1 MADGKVVI
9 EILGDSSKFASEVSK
24 LTDTT
29 SKAISSLGSGFSK
42 AGTVLTAAITAPL
55 AIAGVKAAR
64 WASQTAA
71 NAEQVDIAFN
81 TMLGPERAK
90 KMIADLVEFAKT
102 TPFEMAGLNKATQQM
117 LAYGFA
123 ADDVIPMLTD
133 VGNATAAL
141 GAGQQGIDAIT
152 RALGQMHGK
161 GTAASQEMMQL
172 TEVGIP
178 AWEYLAKALHTD
190 VAGAME
196 MVTKKAV
203 SADVAIAAIRAG
215 MQGDFGGL
223 MIKQSRTLTGVLSNL
238 SDAATATIMKMYQ
251 TDAYKK
257 MTDALSKLADPIQKL
272 VESLMPLF
280 ERGMEALAGMATNAA
295 NAISQMSASDIQTIA
310 KSIGMLAGTGPAL
323 LVIGKSMETAGKMLG
338 VFSKASGTV
347 ASGLSVIKGIIPGT
361 LSTVAGLSTGFKS
374 FFGAIAA
381 TVQDKLETAI
391 LYAWEFR
398 DKLVR
403 AFSGLNNPITAK
415 LTSIVSAAQS
425 TFKSMAATATLHLTS
440 IARNAQG
447 VLATVGGN
455 VAQFM
460 SPVTSA
466 LSKAGSA
473 VSAFAAPIASKL
485 GGVGSAIAGVLGP
498 ALTGLG
504 PKLLGAVQPAM
515 GVVANLASGF
525 GSATVVLGVLSIAA
539 AVAGTAFVAMGGDIT
554 QAASNIASNIVGIA
568 DAIPGLA
575 SQISSVLPQV
585 ASGLASAGPT
595 LAHAFEVLFSQMGA
609 AWQQIAPGLLEAV
622 GAAAGAICDILVAS
636 APFLMAGAMQA
647 FTFILQALTEV
658 AGQLAEAAPQILQG
672 LVDGFVANAPA
683 LFEAAQGL
691 FMGLVDGVVA
701 IIPALAAALPQIID
715 VFISGLPGFVGTL
728 LQAAVDL
735 FVAIVNAIP
744 VILPGLIGNIG
755 NLIGTVVSNLPGF
768 IGALLGA
775 AVTLF
780 TAIVT
785 AVPQIIGSLLG
796 AVGNLLNQAKNAITS
811 FDLGSAGRA
820 FIQGFVNGVS
830 GLASWVVDKVCGVF
844 NGVVGAVKAL
854 LGIHSPSRVM
864 AGLGG
869 YTVDGFVVGIA
880 GGKRDVYKAAQDLA
894 EAAQSGVDGYA
905 LNVPINKQMD
915 MTASLVANGIYADTN
930 QAIADLSTQMDVMTK
945 RIEDAYGK
953 PVRVDVNNREFGRM
967 VREVSA

>member
-42 AGTVLTAAITAPL
+42 AGTILTAAITAPL

-295 NAISQMSASDIQTIA
+295 NAINQMSASDIQTIA

-338 VFSKASGTV
+338 VFSKASNVV

-374 FFGAIAA
+374 HFGGIAA

-391 LYAWEFR
+391 LYAWKFR
-398 DKLVR
+398 DSLLK
-403 AFSGLNNPITAK
+403 AFS
-415 LTSIVSAAQS
+415 SS
-425 TFKSMAATATLHLTS
+425 
-440 IARNAQG
+440 
-447 VLATVGGN
+447 
-455 VAQFM
+455 
-460 SPVTSA
+460 
-466 LSKAGSA
+466 
-473 VSAFAAPIASKL
+473 IASKL
-485 GGVGSAIAGVLGP
+485 GGVGNAIAGVFGP
-498 ALTGLG
+498 ALTSLG

-515 GVVANLASGF
+515 GVLSNLAAGF

-575 SQISSVLPQV
+575 SQVSSVLPQV

-595 LAHAFEVLFSQMGA
+595 LAHAFEVLFGQMGA

-636 APFLMAGAMQA
+636 APSLMAGAMQA

-744 VILPGLIGNIG
+744 VILPGLIGNVG
-755 NLIGTVVSNLPGF
+755 NLIGTVVSNLPTF
-768 IGALLGA
+768 IGMLLGA

-780 TAIVT
+780 TAIVS

-830 GLASWVVDKVCGVF
+830 GLAGWVVDQVCGVF

-930 QAIADLSTQMDVMTK
+930 QAIADLSAQMDVMTK
-945 RIEDAYGK
+945 RIEDAYGR

>member
-123 ADDVIPMLTD
+123 ANDIIPMLTD

-280 ERGMEALAGMATNAA
+280 ERGMEALAAMATNAA
-295 NAISQMSASDIQTIA
+295 NAINQMSASDIQTIA

-338 VFSKASGTV
+338 AFSKASGTV
-347 ASGLSVIKGIIPGT
+347 ANGLSVIKGMAPST
-361 LSTVAGLSTGFKS
+361 LSTIAGLSTGFKS
-374 FFGAIAA
+374 SFGGIAA
-381 TVQDKLETAI
+381 VVQDKLETAI

-398 DKLVR
+398 DSLLK
-403 AFSGLNNPITAK
+403 AFSSSIT
-415 LTSIVSAAQS
+415 
-425 TFKSMAATATLHLTS
+425 
-440 IARNAQG
+440 
-447 VLATVGGN
+447 
-455 VAQFM
+455 
-460 SPVTSA
+460 
-466 LSKAGSA
+466 
-473 VSAFAAPIASKL
+473 SKL
-485 GGVGSAIAGVLGP
+485 GGVGNAIAGVFGP
-498 ALTGLG
+498 ALTSLG

-515 GVVANLASGF
+515 GMVANLASGF

-539 AVAGTAFVAMGGDIT
+539 AVAGTAFVAMGGNIT
-554 QAASNIASNIVGIA
+554 QAAANIASNIVGIA
-568 DAIPGLA
+568 DTIPGLA

-595 LAHAFEVLFSQMGA
+595 LAHAFEVLFGQMGA

-636 APFLMAGAMQA
+636 APSLMAGAMQA

-701 IIPALAAALPQIID
+701 IIPALAASLPQIID

-728 LQAAVDL
+728 LQAAVEL

-744 VILPGLIGNIG
+744 VILPGLIGNVG
-755 NLIGTVVSNLPGF
+755 NLIGTVVSNLPTF
-768 IGALLGA
+768 IGMLLSA

-820 FIQGFVNGVS
+820 FIQGFVNGVT
-830 GLASWVVDKVCGVF
+830 GLASWVVDRVCGVF

-930 QAIADLSTQMDVMTK
+930 QAIADLSAQMDVMTK
-945 RIEDAYGK
+945 RIEDAYGR

>member
-102 TPFEMAGLNKATQQM
+102 TPFEMAGLNQATQKM

-161 GTAASQEMMQL
+161 GVAASQEMMQL

-178 AWEYLAKALHTD
+178 AWDYLAKALHTN

-196 MVTKKAV
+196 MVTKRAV

-223 MIKQSRTLTGVLSNL
+223 MIKQSRTLSGVLSNL
-238 SDAATATIMKMYQ
+238 KDAASATIMKLYQ

-257 MTDALSKLADPIQKL
+257 MTDALSKLANPMQKL
-272 VESLMPLF
+272 IESLMPLF
-280 ERGMEALAGMATNAA
+280 ERGMEALAAMVTNAA

-310 KSIGMLAGTGPAL
+310 KSIGMLAGTGPSL

-374 FFGAIAA
+374 SFGGIAA
-381 TVQDKLETAI
+381 VVQDKLETAI

-398 DKLVR
+398 DSLLK
-403 AFSGLNNPITAK
+403 
-415 LTSIVSAAQS
+415 
-425 TFKSMAATATLHLTS
+425 TFGSS
-440 IARNAQG
+440 IASR
-447 VLATVGGN
+447 
-455 VAQFM
+455 
-460 SPVTSA
+460 
-466 LSKAGSA
+466 
-473 VSAFAAPIASKL
+473 L
-485 GGVGSAIAGVLGP
+485 GGVSNAIAGVFGP
-498 ALTGLG
+498 ALTSLG

-525 GSATVVLGVLSIAA
+525 VSATVVLGVLSIAA

-554 QAASNIASNIVGIA
+554 QAAANIASNIVGIA
-568 DAIPGLA
+568 DTIPGLA

-636 APFLMAGAMQA
+636 APYLMAGAMQA

-658 AGQLAEAAPQILQG
+658 AGQLTEAAPQILQG

-683 LFEAAQGL
+683 LFAAAQGL
-691 FMGLVDGVVA
+691 FMAIVDGVVA
-701 IIPALAAALPQIID
+701 IIPTLAAALPQIID

-728 LQAAVDL
+728 LSAAVNL

-744 VILPGLIGNIG
+744 IILPGLIGNIG

-785 AVPQIIGSLLG
+785 AVPQIIGSLLS

-830 GLASWVVDKVCGVF
+830 GLAGWVVDQVCGVF

-930 QAIADLSTQMDVMTK
+930 QAIADLSAQMDVMTK

>member
-55 AIAGVKAAR
+55 AIAGVKAAQ

-123 ADDVIPMLTD
+123 ANDVIPMLTD

-190 VAGAME
+190 VAGAMD

-295 NAISQMSASDIQTIA
+295 SAINQMSASDIQTIA

-338 VFSKASGTV
+338 AFSKASSVV
-347 ASGLSVIKGIIPGT
+347 ADGLTVIKGMIPGT

-374 FFGAIAA
+374 NFGAIAA
-381 TVQDKLETAI
+381 VVQDKLETAI

-398 DKLVR
+398 DKLLK
-403 AFSGLNNPITAK
+403 AF
-415 LTSIVSAAQS
+415 
-425 TFKSMAATATLHLTS
+425 
-440 IARNAQG
+440 
-447 VLATVGGN
+447 
-455 VAQFM
+455 
-460 SPVTSA
+460 
-466 LSKAGSA
+466 GS
-473 VSAFAAPIASKL
+473 SIASKL

-498 ALTGLG
+498 ALTSLG

-525 GSATVVLGVLSIAA
+525 GSATVVLGILSIAA

-554 QAASNIASNIVGIA
+554 QAAANIASNIVGIA

-595 LAHAFEVLFSQMGA
+595 LAHAFEVLFGQMGA

-636 APFLMAGAMQA
+636 APSLMAGAMQA

-691 FMGLVDGVVA
+691 FMSLVDGVVA

-744 VILPGLIGNIG
+744 VILPGLIGNVG
-755 NLIGTVVSNLPGF
+755 NLIGTVVSNLPTF
-768 IGALLGA
+768 IGMLLGA

-780 TAIVT
+780 TAIVA

-796 AVGNLLNQAKNAITS
+796 AIGNLLNQAKNAITS
-811 FDLGSAGRA
+811 FDLSSAGRA

-830 GLASWVVDKVCGVF
+830 GLAGWVVDQVCGVF

-864 AGLGG
+864 AGLGS

-930 QAIADLSTQMDVMTK
+930 QAIADLSAQMDVMTK

>member
-338 VFSKASGTV
+338 AFSKASGTV
-347 ASGLSVIKGIIPGT
+347 AEGLSVIKGIIPGT

-374 FFGAIAA
+374 SFGGIA
-381 TVQDKLETAI
+381 TTIQDKLETAI

-398 DKLVR
+398 DSLLK
-403 AFSGLNNPITAK
+403 AFS
-415 LTSIVSAAQS
+415 SS
-425 TFKSMAATATLHLTS
+425 
-440 IARNAQG
+440 
-447 VLATVGGN
+447 
-455 VAQFM
+455 
-460 SPVTSA
+460 
-466 LSKAGSA
+466 
-473 VSAFAAPIASKL
+473 IASKL
-485 GGVGSAIAGVLGP
+485 GGVGNAIAGVFGP
-498 ALTGLG
+498 ALTSLG

-554 QAASNIASNIVGIA
+554 QAAANIASNIVGIA
-568 DAIPGLA
+568 DTIPGLA
-575 SQISSVLPQV
+575 SQISSILPQV
-585 ASGLASAGPT
+585 AAGLTSAGPT
-595 LAHAFEVLFSQMGA
+595 LAHAFEVLFGQMGA

-636 APFLMAGAMQA
+636 APSLMAGAMQA

-744 VILPGLIGNIG
+744 VILPGLIGNVG
-755 NLIGTVVSNLPGF
+755 NLIGTVVSNLPTF
-768 IGALLGA
+768 IGMLLGA

-780 TAIVT
+780 TAIVA

-820 FIQGFVNGVS
+820 FIQGFVNGVT
-830 GLASWVVDKVCGVF
+830 GLASWVVDRVCGVF

-930 QAIADLSTQMDVMTK
+930 QAIADLSAQMDVMTK

>member
-9 EILGDSSKFASEVSK
+9 EILGDSSKFTSEVSK

-251 TDAYKK
+251 TDSYKK

-295 NAISQMSASDIQTIA
+295 NAINQMSASDIQTIA

-338 VFSKASGTV
+338 AFSKASGTV
-347 ASGLSVIKGIIPGT
+347 AEGLSVIKGIIPGT
-361 LSTVAGLSTGFKS
+361 LSTVA
-374 FFGAIAA
+374 
-381 TVQDKLETAI
+381 E
-391 LYAWEFR
+391 
-398 DKLVR
+398 
-403 AFSGLNNPITAK
+403 
-415 LTSIVSAAQS
+415 
-425 TFKSMAATATLHLTS
+425 
-440 IARNAQG
+440 
-447 VLATVGGN
+447 
-455 VAQFM
+455 
-460 SPVTSA
+460 
-466 LSKAGSA
+466 
-473 VSAFAAPIASKL
+473 
-485 GGVGSAIAGVLGP
+485 LGP

-504 PKLLGAVQPAM
+504 PNLLGAVQPAM

-554 QAASNIASNIVGIA
+554 QAAANIASNIVGIA
-568 DAIPGLA
+568 DTIPGLA
-575 SQISSVLPQV
+575 SQINSVLPQV

-595 LAHAFEVLFSQMGA
+595 LAHAFEVLFGQMGA

-622 GAAAGAICDILVAS
+622 GAVAGAICDILVAS
-636 APFLMAGAMQA
+636 APSLMAGAMQA

-658 AGQLAEAAPQILQG
+658 AGQLTEAAPQILQG

-755 NLIGTVVSNLPGF
+755 NLIGTVVSNLPTF
-768 IGALLGA
+768 IGMLLGA

-780 TAIVT
+780 TAIVS

-830 GLASWVVDKVCGVF
+830 GLAGWVVDQVCGVF

-930 QAIADLSTQMDVMTK
+930 QAIADLSAQMDVMTK

-953 PVRVDVNNREFGRM
+953 PVRVDVNNREFARM
-967 VREVSA
+967 VRGVSA

>member
-42 AGTVLTAAITAPL
+42 AGTILTAAVTAPL
-55 AIAGVKAAR
+55 AIASVKAAR

-123 ADDVIPMLTD
+123 ANDVIPMLTD

-238 SDAATATIMKMYQ
+238 ADAATATIMKMYQ
-251 TDAYKK
+251 TDSYKK

-280 ERGMEALAGMATNAA
+280 ERGMEALVGMATNAA
-295 NAISQMSASDIQTIA
+295 NAINQMSASDIQTIA

-338 VFSKASGTV
+338 AFSKASGTV
-347 ASGLSVIKGIIPGT
+347 AEGLSVIKGIIPGT

-374 FFGAIAA
+374 SFGGIAA
-381 TVQDKLETAI
+381 TIQDKLETAI

-398 DKLVR
+398 DSLLK
-403 AFSGLNNPITAK
+403 AFS
-415 LTSIVSAAQS
+415 S
-425 TFKSMAATATLHLTS
+425 F
-440 IARNAQG
+440 
-447 VLATVGGN
+447 
-455 VAQFM
+455 
-460 SPVTSA
+460 
-466 LSKAGSA
+466 
-473 VSAFAAPIASKL
+473 IASKL
-485 GGVGSAIAGVLGP
+485 GGVGNAIAGVFGP

-554 QAASNIASNIVGIA
+554 QAAANIASNIVGIS

-595 LAHAFEVLFSQMGA
+595 LAHAFEVLFGQMGA

-636 APFLMAGAMQA
+636 APSLMAGAMQA

-701 IIPALAAALPQIID
+701 IIPALAASLPQIID

-728 LQAAVDL
+728 LSAAVDL

-744 VILPGLIGNIG
+744 IILPGLIGNIG
-755 NLIGTVVSNLPGF
+755 NLIGTVMSNLPGF

-780 TAIVT
+780 TAIVS

-820 FIQGFVNGVS
+820 FIQGFVNGVT
-830 GLASWVVDKVCGVF
+830 GLASWVVDRVCGVF

-930 QAIADLSTQMDVMTK
+930 QAIADLSAQMDVMTK

>member
-223 MIKQSRTLTGVLSNL
+223 MIKQSKTLTGVLSNL

-251 TDAYKK
+251 TDSYKK

-280 ERGMEALAGMATNAA
+280 ERGMEALAAMATNAA

-338 VFSKASGTV
+338 AFSKASSAV
-347 ASGLSVIKGIIPGT
+347 ASGLTVIKGVVPGA
-361 LSTVAGLSTGFKS
+361 LSTVA
-374 FFGAIAA
+374 
-381 TVQDKLETAI
+381 E
-391 LYAWEFR
+391 
-398 DKLVR
+398 
-403 AFSGLNNPITAK
+403 
-415 LTSIVSAAQS
+415 
-425 TFKSMAATATLHLTS
+425 
-440 IARNAQG
+440 
-447 VLATVGGN
+447 
-455 VAQFM
+455 
-460 SPVTSA
+460 
-466 LSKAGSA
+466 
-473 VSAFAAPIASKL
+473 
-485 GGVGSAIAGVLGP
+485 LGP
-498 ALTGLG
+498 ALTSLG

-554 QAASNIASNIVGIA
+554 QAAANIASNIVGIA

-595 LAHAFEVLFSQMGA
+595 LAHAFEVLFGQMGA

-636 APFLMAGAMQA
+636 APSLMAGAMQA

-744 VILPGLIGNIG
+744 VILPGLIGNVG
-755 NLIGTVVSNLPGF
+755 NLIGTVVSNLPTF
-768 IGALLGA
+768 IGMLLGA

-780 TAIVT
+780 TAIVS

-830 GLASWVVDKVCGVF
+830 GLAGWVVDQVCGVF

-930 QAIADLSTQMDVMTK
+930 QAIADLSAQMDVMTK

>member
-55 AIAGVKAAR
+55 AIAGVKAAQ

-161 GTAASQEMMQL
+161 GVAASQEMMQL

-238 SDAATATIMKMYQ
+238 ADAATATIMKMYQ
-251 TDAYKK
+251 TDSYKK

-323 LVIGKSMETAGKMLG
+323 LVIGKSMETAGKMLEA
-338 VFSKASGTV
+338 FSKASGTV

-374 FFGAIAA
+374 HFGGIAA
-381 TVQDKLETAI
+381 VVQDKLETAI

-398 DKLVR
+398 DSLLK
-403 AFSGLNNPITAK
+403 AFSSSIT
-415 LTSIVSAAQS
+415 
-425 TFKSMAATATLHLTS
+425 
-440 IARNAQG
+440 
-447 VLATVGGN
+447 
-455 VAQFM
+455 
-460 SPVTSA
+460 
-466 LSKAGSA
+466 
-473 VSAFAAPIASKL
+473 SKL
-485 GGVGSAIAGVLGP
+485 GGVGNAIAGVFGP
-498 ALTGLG
+498 ALTSLG

-554 QAASNIASNIVGIA
+554 QAAANIASNIVGIA

-595 LAHAFEVLFSQMGA
+595 LAHAFEVLFGQMGA

-636 APFLMAGAMQA
+636 APSLMAGAMQA

-780 TAIVT
+780 TAIVS

-820 FIQGFVNGVS
+820 FIQGFVNGVT
-830 GLASWVVDKVCGVF
+830 GLASWVVDRVCGVF

-930 QAIADLSTQMDVMTK
+930 QAIADLSAQMDVMTK

-967 VREVSA
+967 IREVSA

>member
-42 AGTVLTAAITAPL
+42 AGTILTAAITAPL

-161 GTAASQEMMQL
+161 GVAASQEMMQL

-178 AWEYLAKALHTD
+178 AWDYLAKALHTD
-190 VAGAME
+190 VAGAMD

-238 SDAATATIMKMYQ
+238 ADAATATIMKMYQ
-251 TDAYKK
+251 TDGYKK

-295 NAISQMSASDIQTIA
+295 NAINQMSASDIQTIA
-310 KSIGMLAGTGPAL
+310 KSIGMLAGTGPSL
-323 LVIGKSMETAGKMLG
+323 LAIGKSMETAGKMLG
-338 VFSKASGTV
+338 AFSKASGTV

-361 LSTVAGLSTGFKS
+361 LSTVAGLSTGFKTS
-374 FFGAIAA
+374 FGGIAA
-381 TVQDKLETAI
+381 VVQDKLETAI

-398 DKLVR
+398 DSLLK
-403 AFSGLNNPITAK
+403 AFS
-415 LTSIVSAAQS
+415 SS
-425 TFKSMAATATLHLTS
+425 
-440 IARNAQG
+440 
-447 VLATVGGN
+447 
-455 VAQFM
+455 
-460 SPVTSA
+460 
-466 LSKAGSA
+466 
-473 VSAFAAPIASKL
+473 IASKL
-485 GGVGSAIAGVLGP
+485 GGVGNAIAGVFGP
-498 ALTGLG
+498 ALTSLG
-504 PKLLGAVQPAM
+504 PKLLGTVQPAM
-515 GVVANLASGF
+515 GMVASLVSGF

-554 QAASNIASNIVGIA
+554 QAAANIASNIVGIS

-595 LAHAFEVLFSQMGA
+595 LAHAFEVLFGQMGA

-636 APFLMAGAMQA
+636 APSLMAGAMQA

-744 VILPGLIGNIG
+744 VILPGLIGNVG
-755 NLIGTVVSNLPGF
+755 NLIGTVVSNLPTF
-768 IGALLGA
+768 IGMLLGA

-820 FIQGFVNGVS
+820 FIQGFVNGVT
-830 GLASWVVDKVCGVF
+830 GLASWVVDQVCGVF

-930 QAIADLSTQMDVMTK
+930 QAIADLSAQMDVMTK

>member
-251 TDAYKK
+251 TDSYKK

-295 NAISQMSASDIQTIA
+295 NAINQMSASDIQTIA

-338 VFSKASGTV
+338 AFSKASSAV
-347 ASGLSVIKGIIPGT
+347 ASGLTVIKGVVPGA
-361 LSTVAGLSTGFKS
+361 LSTVA
-374 FFGAIAA
+374 
-381 TVQDKLETAI
+381 E
-391 LYAWEFR
+391 
-398 DKLVR
+398 
-403 AFSGLNNPITAK
+403 
-415 LTSIVSAAQS
+415 
-425 TFKSMAATATLHLTS
+425 
-440 IARNAQG
+440 
-447 VLATVGGN
+447 
-455 VAQFM
+455 
-460 SPVTSA
+460 
-466 LSKAGSA
+466 
-473 VSAFAAPIASKL
+473 
-485 GGVGSAIAGVLGP
+485 LGP

-504 PKLLGAVQPAM
+504 PNILGAVQPAM

-554 QAASNIASNIVGIA
+554 QAAANIASNIVGIA
-568 DAIPGLA
+568 DTIPGLA

-595 LAHAFEVLFSQMGA
+595 LAHAFEVLFGQMGA

-636 APFLMAGAMQA
+636 APSLMAGAMQA

-744 VILPGLIGNIG
+744 VILPGLIGNVG
-755 NLIGTVVSNLPGF
+755 NLIGTVVSNLPTF
-768 IGALLGA
+768 IGMLLGA

-780 TAIVT
+780 TAIVS

-796 AVGNLLNQAKNAITS
+796 AIGNLLNQAKNAITS

-830 GLASWVVDKVCGVF
+830 GLAGWVVDQVCGVF

-930 QAIADLSTQMDVMTK
+930 QAIADLSAQMDVMTK

>member
-123 ADDVIPMLTD
+123 ANDVIPMLTD

-161 GTAASQEMMQL
+161 GAAASQEMMQL

-178 AWEYLAKALHTD
+178 AWDYLAKALHTD

-238 SDAATATIMKMYQ
+238 ADAATATIMKMYQ
-251 TDAYKK
+251 TDSYKK

-280 ERGMEALAGMATNAA
+280 ERGMEALASMATNAA
-295 NAISQMSASDIQTIA
+295 NAINQMSASDIQTIA

-338 VFSKASGTV
+338 AFSKASNAV

-361 LSTVAGLSTGFKS
+361 LSTVA
-374 FFGAIAA
+374 A
-381 TVQDKLETAI
+381 VQDRLETAI

-398 DKLVR
+398 DKLVK
-403 AFSGLNNPITAK
+403 AFSGLNNPIKNK
-415 LTSIVSAAQS
+415 LVSIVSAAQS

-473 VSAFAAPIASKL
+473 VSAFAAPIAAKL
-485 GGVGSAIAGVLGP
+485 GGVGNAIAGVLGP

-554 QAASNIASNIVGIA
+554 QAAANIASNIVGIA
-568 DAIPGLA
+568 DTIPGLA

-595 LAHAFEVLFSQMGA
+595 LAHAFEVLFDQMGA

-636 APFLMAGAMQA
+636 APSLMAGAMQA

-701 IIPALAAALPQIID
+701 IIPTLAAALPQIID
-715 VFISGLPGFVGTL
+715 VFITGLPGFVGTL
-728 LQAAVDL
+728 LSAAVDL

-744 VILPGLIGNIG
+744 VILPGLIGNVG
-755 NLIGTVVSNLPGF
+755 NLIGTVVSNLPTF
-768 IGALLGA
+768 IGMLLGA

-830 GLASWVVDKVCGVF
+830 GLAGWVIDQVCGVF

-930 QAIADLSTQMDVMTK
+930 QAIADLSAQMDVMTK

>member
-102 TPFEMAGLNKATQQM
+102 TPFEMAGLNQATQKL

-123 ADDVIPMLTD
+123 ANDVIPMLTD

-161 GTAASQEMMQL
+161 GVAASQEMMQL

-178 AWEYLAKALHTD
+178 AWDYLAKALHTD
-190 VAGAME
+190 VAGAMD

-223 MIKQSRTLTGVLSNL
+223 MIKQSRTLSGVLSNL
-238 SDAATATIMKMYQ
+238 ADAATATIMKMYQ
-251 TDAYKK
+251 TDGYKK
-257 MTDALSKLADPIQKL
+257 MTDALSKLVDPMQKL
-272 VESLMPLF
+272 IESLMPLF
-280 ERGMEALAGMATNAA
+280 ERGMEALAFMATNAA
-295 NAISQMSASDIQTIA
+295 NAINQMSASDIQTIA

-338 VFSKASGTV
+338 AFSKASGTV

-374 FFGAIAA
+374 SFGGIAA
-381 TVQDKLETAI
+381 IVQDKLETAI

-398 DKLVR
+398 DSLLK
-403 AFSGLNNPITAK
+403 
-415 LTSIVSAAQS
+415 
-425 TFKSMAATATLHLTS
+425 TFGSS
-440 IARNAQG
+440 IASR
-447 VLATVGGN
+447 
-455 VAQFM
+455 
-460 SPVTSA
+460 
-466 LSKAGSA
+466 
-473 VSAFAAPIASKL
+473 L
-485 GGVGSAIAGVLGP
+485 GGVSNAIAGVFGP
-498 ALTGLG
+498 ALTSLG

-515 GVVANLASGF
+515 GMVANLVSGF

-554 QAASNIASNIVGIA
+554 QAAANIASNIVGIA
-568 DAIPGLA
+568 DTIPGLA

-595 LAHAFEVLFSQMGA
+595 LAHTFEVLFGQMGA
-609 AWQQIAPGLLEAV
+609 AWQRIAPGLLEAV

-636 APFLMAGAMQA
+636 APYLMAGAMQA

-658 AGQLAEAAPQILQG
+658 TGQLAEAAPQILQG

-683 LFEAAQGL
+683 LFAAAQGL
-691 FMGLVDGVVA
+691 FMALVDGVVA

-715 VFISGLPGFVGTL
+715 VFITGLPGFVGTL
-728 LQAAVDL
+728 LSAAVNL

-768 IGALLGA
+768 IEMLLGA

-780 TAIVT
+780 MAIAT

-796 AVGNLLNQAKNAITS
+796 AVGNLLIQAKNAITS

-864 AGLGG
+864 AGLGS
-869 YTVDGFVVGIA
+869 YTVDGFIVGIA

-930 QAIADLSTQMDVMTK
+930 QAIADLSAQMDIMTK

-953 PVRVDVNNREFGRM
+953 PVRVDVNNREFARM
-967 VREVSA
+967 VRGVSA

>member
-251 TDAYKK
+251 TDSYKK

-295 NAISQMSASDIQTIA
+295 NAINQMSASDIQTIA

-338 VFSKASGTV
+338 AFSKASGTV

-361 LSTVAGLSTGFKS
+361 LSTVAGLSTGFKTS
-374 FFGAIAA
+374 FGGIAA
-381 TVQDKLETAI
+381 VVQDKLETAI

-398 DKLVR
+398 DSLLK
-403 AFSGLNNPITAK
+403 AFSSSIT
-415 LTSIVSAAQS
+415 
-425 TFKSMAATATLHLTS
+425 
-440 IARNAQG
+440 
-447 VLATVGGN
+447 
-455 VAQFM
+455 
-460 SPVTSA
+460 
-466 LSKAGSA
+466 
-473 VSAFAAPIASKL
+473 SKL
-485 GGVGSAIAGVLGP
+485 GGVGNAIAGVFGP
-498 ALTGLG
+498 ALTSLG

-595 LAHAFEVLFSQMGA
+595 LAHAFEVLFGQMGA

-622 GAAAGAICDILVAS
+622 GAAAGAICDVLVAS
-636 APFLMAGAMQA
+636 APSLMAGAMQA
-647 FTFILQALTEV
+647 FTFILQALAEV

-744 VILPGLIGNIG
+744 VILPGLIGNVG
-755 NLIGTVVSNLPGF
+755 NLIGTVVSNLPTF
-768 IGALLGA
+768 IGMLLGA

-780 TAIVT
+780 TAIVS

-830 GLASWVVDKVCGVF
+830 GLAGWVVDQVCGVF

-930 QAIADLSTQMDVMTK
+930 QAIADLSAQMDVMTK
-945 RIEDAYGK
+945 RIENAYGK

>member
-161 GTAASQEMMQL
+161 GVAASQEMMQL

-178 AWEYLAKALHTD
+178 AWDYLAKALHTD
-190 VAGAME
+190 VAGAMD

-238 SDAATATIMKMYQ
+238 ADAATATIMKMYQ
-251 TDAYKK
+251 TDGYKK

-295 NAISQMSASDIQTIA
+295 NAINQMSASDIQTIA

-338 VFSKASGTV
+338 AFSKASNVV
-347 ASGLSVIKGIIPGT
+347 ADGLTVIKGMIPGT
-361 LSTVAGLSTGFKS
+361 LSTVAGLSTGFKTS
-374 FFGAIAA
+374 FGGIAA
-381 TVQDKLETAI
+381 VVQDKLETAI

-398 DKLVR
+398 DSLLK
-403 AFSGLNNPITAK
+403 AFSSSIT
-415 LTSIVSAAQS
+415 
-425 TFKSMAATATLHLTS
+425 
-440 IARNAQG
+440 
-447 VLATVGGN
+447 
-455 VAQFM
+455 
-460 SPVTSA
+460 
-466 LSKAGSA
+466 
-473 VSAFAAPIASKL
+473 SKL
-485 GGVGSAIAGVLGP
+485 GGVGNAIAGVFGP
-498 ALTGLG
+498 ALTSLG

-515 GVVANLASGF
+515 GVIANLAAGF

-568 DAIPGLA
+568 DTIPGLA

-595 LAHAFEVLFSQMGA
+595 LAHAFEVLFGQMGA

-636 APFLMAGAMQA
+636 APSLMAGAMQA

-701 IIPALAAALPQIID
+701 IIPALAASLPQIID

-744 VILPGLIGNIG
+744 VILPGLIGNVG
-755 NLIGTVVSNLPGF
+755 NLIGTVVSNLPTF
-768 IGALLGA
+768 IGMLLGA

-780 TAIVT
+780 TAIVS

-830 GLASWVVDKVCGVF
+830 GLAGWVVDQVCGVF

-930 QAIADLSTQMDVMTK
+930 QAIADLSAQMDVMTK

>member
-102 TPFEMAGLNKATQQM
+102 TPFEMAGLNQATQKL

-123 ADDVIPMLTD
+123 ANDVIPMLTD

-161 GTAASQEMMQL
+161 GVAASQEMMQL

-178 AWEYLAKALHTD
+178 AWDYLAKALHTD
-190 VAGAME
+190 VAGAMD

-238 SDAATATIMKMYQ
+238 ADAATATIMKMYQ
-251 TDAYKK
+251 TDSYKK

-280 ERGMEALAGMATNAA
+280 ERGMEALAAMATNAA
-295 NAISQMSASDIQTIA
+295 NAINQMSASDIQTIA

-338 VFSKASGTV
+338 AFSKASGTV
-347 ASGLSVIKGIIPGT
+347 ANGLSVIKGIVPGT

-374 FFGAIAA
+374 HFGGIAA
-381 TVQDKLETAI
+381 VVQDKLETAI
-391 LYAWEFR
+391 FYAWEFR
-398 DKLVR
+398 DSLLK
-403 AFSGLNNPITAK
+403 AFDS
-415 LTSIVSAAQS
+415 S
-425 TFKSMAATATLHLTS
+425 
-440 IARNAQG
+440 
-447 VLATVGGN
+447 
-455 VAQFM
+455 
-460 SPVTSA
+460 
-466 LSKAGSA
+466 
-473 VSAFAAPIASKL
+473 IASKL

-554 QAASNIASNIVGIA
+554 QAAANIASNIVGIA
-568 DAIPGLA
+568 DTIPGLA

-595 LAHAFEVLFSQMGA
+595 LAHAFEVLFGQMGA

-636 APFLMAGAMQA
+636 APSLMAGAMQA

-658 AGQLAEAAPQILQG
+658 AGQLTEAAPQILQG

-744 VILPGLIGNIG
+744 VILPGLIGNVG
-755 NLIGTVVSNLPGF
+755 NLIGTVVSNLPTF
-768 IGALLGA
+768 IGMLLGA

-830 GLASWVVDKVCGVF
+830 GLAGWVVDQVCGVF

-930 QAIADLSTQMDVMTK
+930 QAIADLSAQMDVMTK

>member
-238 SDAATATIMKMYQ
+238 ADAATATIMKMYQ
-251 TDAYKK
+251 TDSYKK

-280 ERGMEALAGMATNAA
+280 ERGMEALASMATNAA

-338 VFSKASGTV
+338 AFSKASGTV

-374 FFGAIAA
+374 SFGGIAA
-381 TVQDKLETAI
+381 TIQDKLETAI

-398 DKLVR
+398 DSLLK
-403 AFSGLNNPITAK
+403 AFS
-415 LTSIVSAAQS
+415 S
-425 TFKSMAATATLHLTS
+425 F
-440 IARNAQG
+440 
-447 VLATVGGN
+447 
-455 VAQFM
+455 
-460 SPVTSA
+460 
-466 LSKAGSA
+466 
-473 VSAFAAPIASKL
+473 IASKL
-485 GGVGSAIAGVLGP
+485 GGVGNAIAGVFGP
-498 ALTGLG
+498 ALTSLG

-515 GVVANLASGF
+515 GVVANLAAGF

-554 QAASNIASNIVGIA
+554 QAAANIASNIVGIS

-636 APFLMAGAMQA
+636 APSLMAGAMQA

-728 LQAAVDL
+728 LSAAVDL

-744 VILPGLIGNIG
+744 VILPGLIGNVG
-755 NLIGTVVSNLPGF
+755 NLIGTVVSNLPTF
-768 IGALLGA
+768 IGMLLGA

-820 FIQGFVNGVS
+820 FIQGFVNGVT
-830 GLASWVVDKVCGVF
+830 GLASWVVDRVCGVF

-930 QAIADLSTQMDVMTK
+930 QAIADLSAQMDVMTK

>member
-238 SDAATATIMKMYQ
+238 ADAATATIMKMYQ
-251 TDAYKK
+251 TDSYKK

-338 VFSKASGTV
+338 AFSKASGTV

-361 LSTVAGLSTGFKS
+361 LSTVASLSTGFKS
-374 FFGAIAA
+374 HFGEIAA

-391 LYAWEFR
+391 LYACEFR
-398 DKLVR
+398 DKLVK
-403 AFSGLNNPITAK
+403 AFS
-415 LTSIVSAAQS
+415 SS
-425 TFKSMAATATLHLTS
+425 
-440 IARNAQG
+440 
-447 VLATVGGN
+447 
-455 VAQFM
+455 
-460 SPVTSA
+460 
-466 LSKAGSA
+466 
-473 VSAFAAPIASKL
+473 IASKL
-485 GGVGSAIAGVLGP
+485 GGVGNAIAGVFGP
-498 ALTGLG
+498 ALTSLG

-568 DAIPGLA
+568 DTIPGLA

-595 LAHAFEVLFSQMGA
+595 LAHAFEVLFGQMGA

-636 APFLMAGAMQA
+636 APSLMAGAMQA

-728 LQAAVDL
+728 LSAAVDL

-744 VILPGLIGNIG
+744 VILPGLIGNVG
-755 NLIGTVVSNLPGF
+755 NLIGTVVSNLPTF
-768 IGALLGA
+768 IGMLLSA

-830 GLASWVVDKVCGVF
+830 GLAGWVVDQVCGVF

-930 QAIADLSTQMDVMTK
+930 QAIADLSAQMDVMTK

>member
-42 AGTVLTAAITAPL
+42 AGTVLTAAVTAPL

-280 ERGMEALAGMATNAA
+280 ERGMEALAAMATNAA
-295 NAISQMSASDIQTIA
+295 NAINQMSASDIQTIA

-374 FFGAIAA
+374 NFGVIAA

-398 DKLVR
+398 DSLLKT
-403 AFSGLNNPITAK
+403 FS
-415 LTSIVSAAQS
+415 SS
-425 TFKSMAATATLHLTS
+425 
-440 IARNAQG
+440 
-447 VLATVGGN
+447 
-455 VAQFM
+455 
-460 SPVTSA
+460 
-466 LSKAGSA
+466 
-473 VSAFAAPIASKL
+473 IASKL
-485 GGVGSAIAGVLGP
+485 GGVGNAIAGVFGP
-498 ALTGLG
+498 ALTSLG

-554 QAASNIASNIVGIA
+554 QAAANIASNIVGIA
-568 DAIPGLA
+568 DTIPGLA

-595 LAHAFEVLFSQMGA
+595 LAHAFEVLFGQMGA

-636 APFLMAGAMQA
+636 APSLMAGAMQA

-755 NLIGTVVSNLPGF
+755 NLIGTVVSNLPTF
-768 IGALLGA
+768 IGMLLGA

-820 FIQGFVNGVS
+820 FIQGFVNGVT
-830 GLASWVVDKVCGVF
+830 GLASWVVDRVCGVF

-880 GGKRDVYKAAQDLA
+880 GGKRDVYRAAQDLA

-930 QAIADLSTQMDVMTK
+930 QAIADLSAQMDVMTK

>member
-90 KMIADLVEFAKT
+90 KMISDLVEFAKT

-251 TDAYKK
+251 TDSYKK

-280 ERGMEALAGMATNAA
+280 ERGMEALASMATNAA

-310 KSIGMLAGTGPAL
+310 KSIGMLAGTGPSL

-338 VFSKASGTV
+338 AFSKASNVV
-347 ASGLSVIKGIIPGT
+347 ANGLSVIKGMVPGT

-374 FFGAIAA
+374 FFGGIAA
-381 TVQDKLETAI
+381 AVQDKLETAI

-398 DKLVR
+398 DSLLK
-403 AFSGLNNPITAK
+403 AFSSSIT
-415 LTSIVSAAQS
+415 
-425 TFKSMAATATLHLTS
+425 
-440 IARNAQG
+440 
-447 VLATVGGN
+447 
-455 VAQFM
+455 
-460 SPVTSA
+460 
-466 LSKAGSA
+466 
-473 VSAFAAPIASKL
+473 SKL
-485 GGVGSAIAGVLGP
+485 GGVGNAIAGVFGP
-498 ALTGLG
+498 ALTSLG

-568 DAIPGLA
+568 DTIPGLA

-595 LAHAFEVLFSQMGA
+595 LAHAFEVLFGQMGA

-636 APFLMAGAMQA
+636 APSLMAGAMQA

-658 AGQLAEAAPQILQG
+658 AGQLAESAPQILQG

-744 VILPGLIGNIG
+744 VILPGLIGNVG
-755 NLIGTVVSNLPGF
+755 NLIGTVVSNLPTF
-768 IGALLGA
+768 IGMLLGA

-780 TAIVT
+780 TAIVS

-830 GLASWVVDKVCGVF
+830 GLAGWVVDQVCGVF

-930 QAIADLSTQMDVMTK
+930 QAIADLSAQMDVMTK

>member
-42 AGTVLTAAITAPL
+42 AGTVLTAAVTAPL
-55 AIAGVKAAR
+55 AIAGVKAAQ

-123 ADDVIPMLTD
+123 ANDVIPMLTD
-133 VGNATAAL
+133 IGNATAAL

-238 SDAATATIMKMYQ
+238 ADAATATIMKMYQ
-251 TDAYKK
+251 TDSYKK

-280 ERGMEALAGMATNAA
+280 ERGMEALAAMATNAA
-295 NAISQMSASDIQTIA
+295 NAINQMSASDIQTIA

-323 LVIGKSMETAGKMLG
+323 LVIGKSMETSGKMLG
-338 VFSKASGTV
+338 AFSKASGTV

-374 FFGAIAA
+374 SFGGIAA
-381 TVQDKLETAI
+381 VVQDKLETAI

-398 DKLVR
+398 DSLLK
-403 AFSGLNNPITAK
+403 AFSSSIT
-415 LTSIVSAAQS
+415 
-425 TFKSMAATATLHLTS
+425 
-440 IARNAQG
+440 
-447 VLATVGGN
+447 
-455 VAQFM
+455 
-460 SPVTSA
+460 
-466 LSKAGSA
+466 
-473 VSAFAAPIASKL
+473 SKL
-485 GGVGSAIAGVLGP
+485 GGVGNAIAGVFGP
-498 ALTGLG
+498 ALTSLG

-515 GVVANLASGF
+515 GMVANLVSGF

-554 QAASNIASNIVGIA
+554 QAAANIASNIVGIA
-568 DAIPGLA
+568 DTIPGLA

-636 APFLMAGAMQA
+636 APSLMAGAMQA

-715 VFISGLPGFVGTL
+715 VIISGLPGFVGTL
-728 LQAAVDL
+728 LSAAVDL

-768 IGALLGA
+768 IGTLLGA

-820 FIQGFVNGVS
+820 FIQGFVNGVT
-830 GLASWVVDKVCGVF
+830 GLASWVVDRVCGVF

-930 QAIADLSTQMDVMTK
+930 QAIADLSAQMDVMTK

>member
-90 KMIADLVEFAKT
+90 KMISDLVEFAKT

-161 GTAASQEMMQL
+161 GVAASQEMMQL

-178 AWEYLAKALHTD
+178 AWDYLAKALHTD
-190 VAGAME
+190 VAGAMD

-238 SDAATATIMKMYQ
+238 ADAATATIMKMYQ
-251 TDAYKK
+251 TDGYKK

-280 ERGMEALAGMATNAA
+280 ERGMEALAAMATNAA
-295 NAISQMSASDIQTIA
+295 NAINQMSASDIQTIA

-338 VFSKASGTV
+338 AFSKASGTV
-347 ASGLSVIKGIIPGT
+347 AEGLSVIKGIIPGT
-361 LSTVAGLSTGFKS
+361 LSTVAGLSTGFKTS
-374 FFGAIAA
+374 FGGIAA
-381 TVQDKLETAI
+381 VVQDKLETAI

-398 DKLVR
+398 DSLLK
-403 AFSGLNNPITAK
+403 AFS
-415 LTSIVSAAQS
+415 SS
-425 TFKSMAATATLHLTS
+425 
-440 IARNAQG
+440 
-447 VLATVGGN
+447 
-455 VAQFM
+455 
-460 SPVTSA
+460 
-466 LSKAGSA
+466 
-473 VSAFAAPIASKL
+473 IASKL
-485 GGVGSAIAGVLGP
+485 GGVGNAIAGVFGP

-554 QAASNIASNIVGIA
+554 QAAANIASNIVGIA
-568 DAIPGLA
+568 GAIPGLA

-595 LAHAFEVLFSQMGA
+595 LAHAFEVLFGQMGA

-636 APFLMAGAMQA
+636 APSLMAGAMQA

-701 IIPALAAALPQIID
+701 IIPALAASLPQIID

-728 LQAAVDL
+728 LSAAVDL

-744 VILPGLIGNIG
+744 VILPGLIGNVG
-755 NLIGTVVSNLPGF
+755 NLIGTVVSNLPTF
-768 IGALLGA
+768 IGMLLGA

-796 AVGNLLNQAKNAITS
+796 AIGNLLNQAKNAITS

-820 FIQGFVNGVS
+820 FIQGFVNGVT
-830 GLASWVVDKVCGVF
+830 GLASWVVDRVCGVF

-930 QAIADLSTQMDVMTK
+930 QAIADLSAQMDVMTK

>member
-161 GTAASQEMMQL
+161 GVAASQEMMQL

-178 AWEYLAKALHTD
+178 AWDYLAKALHTD
-190 VAGAME
+190 VAGAMD

-238 SDAATATIMKMYQ
+238 ADAATATIMKMYQ
-251 TDAYKK
+251 TDGYKK

-280 ERGMEALAGMATNAA
+280 ERGMEALAAMATNAA
-295 NAISQMSASDIQTIA
+295 NAINQMSASDIQTIA

-338 VFSKASGTV
+338 AFSKASNVV
-347 ASGLSVIKGIIPGT
+347 ANGLTVIKGMVPGT

-374 FFGAIAA
+374 FFGAIAT

-391 LYAWEFR
+391 LYACEFR
-398 DKLVR
+398 DSLLK
-403 AFSGLNNPITAK
+403 AFSSSIT
-415 LTSIVSAAQS
+415 
-425 TFKSMAATATLHLTS
+425 
-440 IARNAQG
+440 
-447 VLATVGGN
+447 
-455 VAQFM
+455 
-460 SPVTSA
+460 
-466 LSKAGSA
+466 
-473 VSAFAAPIASKL
+473 SKL
-485 GGVGSAIAGVLGP
+485 GGVGNAIAGVFGP
-498 ALTGLG
+498 ALTSLG

-515 GVVANLASGF
+515 GVVANLAAGF

-568 DAIPGLA
+568 DTIPGLA

-595 LAHAFEVLFSQMGA
+595 LAHAFEVLFGQMGA

-636 APFLMAGAMQA
+636 APSLMAGAMQA

-658 AGQLAEAAPQILQG
+658 AGQLTEAAPQILQG

-744 VILPGLIGNIG
+744 VILPGLIGNVG
-755 NLIGTVVSNLPGF
+755 NLIGTVVSNLPTF
-768 IGALLGA
+768 IGMLLSA

-820 FIQGFVNGVS
+820 FIQGFVNGVT
-830 GLASWVVDKVCGVF
+830 GLASWVVDRVCGVF

-864 AGLGG
+864 AGLGS

-930 QAIADLSTQMDVMTK
+930 QAIADLSAQMDVMTK

-953 PVRVDVNNREFGRM
+953 PVRVDVNNREFARM
-967 VREVSA
+967 VRGVSA

>member
-42 AGTVLTAAITAPL
+42 AGTVLTAAVTAPL

-238 SDAATATIMKMYQ
+238 ADAATATIMKMYQ
-251 TDAYKK
+251 TDGYKK

-280 ERGMEALAGMATNAA
+280 ERGMEALASMATNAA
-295 NAISQMSASDIQTIA
+295 NAINQMSASDIQTIA
-310 KSIGMLAGTGPAL
+310 KSIGMLAGTGPSL

-338 VFSKASGTV
+338 AFSKASGTV

-361 LSTVAGLSTGFKS
+361 LSTVAGLSTGFKTS
-374 FFGAIAA
+374 FGGIAA
-381 TVQDKLETAI
+381 VVQDKLETAI

-398 DKLVR
+398 DSLLK
-403 AFSGLNNPITAK
+403 AFSSSIT
-415 LTSIVSAAQS
+415 
-425 TFKSMAATATLHLTS
+425 
-440 IARNAQG
+440 
-447 VLATVGGN
+447 
-455 VAQFM
+455 
-460 SPVTSA
+460 
-466 LSKAGSA
+466 
-473 VSAFAAPIASKL
+473 SKL
-485 GGVGSAIAGVLGP
+485 GGVGNAIAGVFGP
-498 ALTGLG
+498 ALTSLG

-554 QAASNIASNIVGIA
+554 QVASNIASNIVGIA
-568 DAIPGLA
+568 DTIPGLA

-595 LAHAFEVLFSQMGA
+595 LAHAFEVLFGQMGA

-636 APFLMAGAMQA
+636 APSLMAGAMQA

-658 AGQLAEAAPQILQG
+658 AGQLTEAAPQILQG

-744 VILPGLIGNIG
+744 VILPGLIGNVG
-755 NLIGTVVSNLPGF
+755 NLIGTVVSNLPTF
-768 IGALLGA
+768 IGMLLGA

-820 FIQGFVNGVS
+820 FIQGFVNGVT
-830 GLASWVVDKVCGVF
+830 GLASWVVDRVCGVF

-930 QAIADLSTQMDVMTK
+930 QAIADLSAQMDVMTK

>member
-42 AGTVLTAAITAPL
+42 AGTVLTAAVTAPL
-55 AIAGVKAAR
+55 AIAGVKAAQ

-295 NAISQMSASDIQTIA
+295 NAINQMSASDIQTIA

-323 LVIGKSMETAGKMLG
+323 LIIGKSMETAGKMLG
-338 VFSKASGTV
+338 AFSKASGTV
-347 ASGLSVIKGIIPGT
+347 ASGLSVIKGMVPGT
-361 LSTVAGLSTGFKS
+361 LSTVASLSTGFKS
-374 FFGAIAA
+374 HFGEIAA
-381 TVQDKLETAI
+381 VVQDKLETAI

-398 DKLVR
+398 DSLLK
-403 AFSGLNNPITAK
+403 AFS
-415 LTSIVSAAQS
+415 SS
-425 TFKSMAATATLHLTS
+425 
-440 IARNAQG
+440 
-447 VLATVGGN
+447 
-455 VAQFM
+455 
-460 SPVTSA
+460 
-466 LSKAGSA
+466 
-473 VSAFAAPIASKL
+473 IASKL
-485 GGVGSAIAGVLGP
+485 GGVGNAIAGVFGP
-498 ALTGLG
+498 ALTSLG

-554 QAASNIASNIVGIA
+554 QAAANIASNIVGIA
-568 DAIPGLA
+568 DTIPGLA

-636 APFLMAGAMQA
+636 APSLMAGAMQA

-658 AGQLAEAAPQILQG
+658 AGQLAETAPQILQG

-744 VILPGLIGNIG
+744 VILPGLIGNVG
-755 NLIGTVVSNLPGF
+755 NLIGTVVSNLPTF
-768 IGALLGA
+768 IGMLLGA

-780 TAIVT
+780 TAIVS

-830 GLASWVVDKVCGVF
+830 GLAGWVVDQVCGVF

-930 QAIADLSTQMDVMTK
+930 QAIADLSAQMDVMTK

-953 PVRVDVNNREFGRM
+953 PVRVDVNNREFARM
-967 VREVSA
+967 VRGVSA

>member
-42 AGTVLTAAITAPL
+42 AGTVLTAAVTAPL

-280 ERGMEALAGMATNAA
+280 ERGMEALASMATNAA

-338 VFSKASGTV
+338 AFSKASGTV

-361 LSTVAGLSTGFKS
+361 LSTVAGLSTGFKTS
-374 FFGAIAA
+374 FGGIAA
-381 TVQDKLETAI
+381 VVQDKLETAI

-398 DKLVR
+398 DSLLK
-403 AFSGLNNPITAK
+403 AFSSSIT
-415 LTSIVSAAQS
+415 
-425 TFKSMAATATLHLTS
+425 
-440 IARNAQG
+440 
-447 VLATVGGN
+447 
-455 VAQFM
+455 
-460 SPVTSA
+460 
-466 LSKAGSA
+466 
-473 VSAFAAPIASKL
+473 SKL
-485 GGVGSAIAGVLGP
+485 GGVGNAIAGVFGP
-498 ALTGLG
+498 ALTSLG

-515 GVVANLASGF
+515 GVIANLAAGF

-568 DAIPGLA
+568 DTIPGLA

-595 LAHAFEVLFSQMGA
+595 LAHAFEVLFGQMSA

-636 APFLMAGAMQA
+636 APSLMAGAMQA

-683 LFEAAQGL
+683 LFEAAHGL

-728 LQAAVDL
+728 LSAAVDL

-744 VILPGLIGNIG
+744 VILPGLIGNVG
-755 NLIGTVVSNLPGF
+755 NLIGTVVSNLPTF
-768 IGALLGA
+768 IGMLLGA

-780 TAIVT
+780 TAIVA

-820 FIQGFVNGVS
+820 FIQGFVNGVT
-830 GLASWVVDKVCGVF
+830 GLASWVVDRVCGVF

-930 QAIADLSTQMDVMTK
+930 QAIADLSAQMDVMTK

-953 PVRVDVNNREFGRM
+953 PVRVDVNNRELGRM
-967 VREVSA
+967 IREVSA

>member
-251 TDAYKK
+251 TDSYKK

-280 ERGMEALAGMATNAA
+280 ERGMEALAAMATNTA

-338 VFSKASGTV
+338 AFSKASNVV
-347 ASGLSVIKGIIPGT
+347 ANGLSVIKGIVPGT
-361 LSTVAGLSTGFKS
+361 LSTVASLSTGFKS
-374 FFGAIAA
+374 FFGAIAT

-398 DKLVR
+398 DSLLK
-403 AFSGLNNPITAK
+403 AFS
-415 LTSIVSAAQS
+415 SS
-425 TFKSMAATATLHLTS
+425 
-440 IARNAQG
+440 
-447 VLATVGGN
+447 
-455 VAQFM
+455 
-460 SPVTSA
+460 
-466 LSKAGSA
+466 
-473 VSAFAAPIASKL
+473 IASKL
-485 GGVGSAIAGVLGP
+485 GGVGNAIAGVFGP

-515 GVVANLASGF
+515 GVIANLASGF
-525 GSATVVLGVLSIAA
+525 GSVTVVLGVLSIAA

-595 LAHAFEVLFSQMGA
+595 LAHAFEVLFGQMGA

-636 APFLMAGAMQA
+636 APSLMAGAMQA

-672 LVDGFVANAPA
+672 LVDGFVANAQA

-744 VILPGLIGNIG
+744 IILPGLIGNIG

-820 FIQGFVNGVS
+820 FIQGFVNGVT
-830 GLASWVVDKVCGVF
+830 GLASWVVDRVCGVF

-930 QAIADLSTQMDVMTK
+930 QAIADLSAQMDVMTK

>member
-42 AGTVLTAAITAPL
+42 AGTVLTAAVTAPL
-55 AIAGVKAAR
+55 AIAGVKAAQ

-238 SDAATATIMKMYQ
+238 ADAATATIMKIYQ
-251 TDAYKK
+251 TDSYKK

-280 ERGMEALAGMATNAA
+280 ERGMEALAAMATNAA
-295 NAISQMSASDIQTIA
+295 NAINQMSASDIQTIA

-338 VFSKASGTV
+338 AFSKASGTV
-347 ASGLSVIKGIIPGT
+347 AEGLSVIKGIIPGT

-374 FFGAIAA
+374 SFGGIAA
-381 TVQDKLETAI
+381 TIQDKLETAI

-398 DKLVR
+398 DSLLK
-403 AFSGLNNPITAK
+403 AFS
-415 LTSIVSAAQS
+415 S
-425 TFKSMAATATLHLTS
+425 F
-440 IARNAQG
+440 
-447 VLATVGGN
+447 
-455 VAQFM
+455 
-460 SPVTSA
+460 
-466 LSKAGSA
+466 
-473 VSAFAAPIASKL
+473 IASKL
-485 GGVGSAIAGVLGP
+485 GGVGNAIAGVFGP
-498 ALTGLG
+498 ALTSLG

-554 QAASNIASNIVGIA
+554 QAAANIASNIVGIS

-595 LAHAFEVLFSQMGA
+595 LAHAFEVLFGQMGA

-622 GAAAGAICDILVAS
+622 GAAASAICDILVAS
-636 APFLMAGAMQA
+636 APSLMAGAMQA

-701 IIPALAAALPQIID
+701 IIPSLAAALPQIID

-744 VILPGLIGNIG
+744 VILPGLIGNVG
-755 NLIGTVVSNLPGF
+755 NLIGTVVSNLPTF
-768 IGALLGA
+768 IGMLLGA

-820 FIQGFVNGVS
+820 FIQGFVNGVT
-830 GLASWVVDKVCGVF
+830 GLASWVVDRVCGVF

-864 AGLGG
+864 AGLGS

-930 QAIADLSTQMDVMTK
+930 QAIADLSAQMDVMTK

>member
-251 TDAYKK
+251 TDSYKK

-280 ERGMEALAGMATNAA
+280 ERGMEALAAMATNAA

-338 VFSKASGTV
+338 AFSKASNVV
-347 ASGLSVIKGIIPGT
+347 AEGLSVIKGIVPGT

-398 DKLVR
+398 DSLLK
-403 AFSGLNNPITAK
+403 AFSS
-415 LTSIVSAAQS
+415 SI
-425 TFKSMAATATLHLTS
+425 
-440 IARNAQG
+440 N
-447 VLATVGGN
+447 
-455 VAQFM
+455 
-460 SPVTSA
+460 
-466 LSKAGSA
+466 
-473 VSAFAAPIASKL
+473 SKL
-485 GGVGSAIAGVLGP
+485 GGVGNAIAGVFGP

-595 LAHAFEVLFSQMGA
+595 LAHAFEVLFGQMGA

-636 APFLMAGAMQA
+636 APSLMAGAMQA

-728 LQAAVDL
+728 LSAAVDL

-744 VILPGLIGNIG
+744 VILPGLIGNVG
-755 NLIGTVVSNLPGF
+755 NLIGTVVSNLPTF
-768 IGALLGA
+768 IGMLLGA

-820 FIQGFVNGVS
+820 FIQGFVNGVT
-830 GLASWVVDKVCGVF
+830 GLASWVVDRVCGVF

-930 QAIADLSTQMDVMTK
+930 QAIADLSAQMDVMTK

>member
-29 SKAISSLGSGFSK
+29 SKAISSIGSGFSK
-42 AGTVLTAAITAPL
+42 AGTVLTAVITAPL

-238 SDAATATIMKMYQ
+238 ADAATATIMKMYQ
-251 TDAYKK
+251 TDGYKK

-280 ERGMEALAGMATNAA
+280 ERGMEALAAMATNAA
-295 NAISQMSASDIQTIA
+295 NAINQMSASDIQTIA

-338 VFSKASGTV
+338 AFSKASNAV
-347 ASGLSVIKGIIPGT
+347 ASGLTVIKGVVPGA
-361 LSTVAGLSTGFKS
+361 LSTVA
-374 FFGAIAA
+374 
-381 TVQDKLETAI
+381 E
-391 LYAWEFR
+391 
-398 DKLVR
+398 
-403 AFSGLNNPITAK
+403 
-415 LTSIVSAAQS
+415 
-425 TFKSMAATATLHLTS
+425 
-440 IARNAQG
+440 
-447 VLATVGGN
+447 
-455 VAQFM
+455 
-460 SPVTSA
+460 
-466 LSKAGSA
+466 
-473 VSAFAAPIASKL
+473 
-485 GGVGSAIAGVLGP
+485 LGP

-554 QAASNIASNIVGIA
+554 QAAANIASNIVGIA
-568 DAIPGLA
+568 DTIPGLA

-595 LAHAFEVLFSQMGA
+595 LAHAFEVLFGQMGA

-636 APFLMAGAMQA
+636 APSLMAGAMQA

-728 LQAAVDL
+728 LSAAVDL

-820 FIQGFVNGVS
+820 FIQGFVNGVT
-830 GLASWVVDKVCGVF
+830 GLASWVVDRVCGVF

-930 QAIADLSTQMDVMTK
+930 QAIADLSAQMDVMTK

>member
-123 ADDVIPMLTD
+123 ANDIIPMLTD

-251 TDAYKK
+251 TDSYKK

-295 NAISQMSASDIQTIA
+295 NAINQMSASDIQTIA

-338 VFSKASGTV
+338 AFSKASGTV
-347 ASGLSVIKGIIPGT
+347 AEGLSVIKGIIPGT
-361 LSTVAGLSTGFKS
+361 LSTIAGLSTGFKS
-374 FFGAIAA
+374 SFGGIAA
-381 TVQDKLETAI
+381 TIQDKLETAI

-398 DKLVR
+398 DSLLK
-403 AFSGLNNPITAK
+403 AFS
-415 LTSIVSAAQS
+415 SS
-425 TFKSMAATATLHLTS
+425 
-440 IARNAQG
+440 
-447 VLATVGGN
+447 
-455 VAQFM
+455 
-460 SPVTSA
+460 
-466 LSKAGSA
+466 
-473 VSAFAAPIASKL
+473 IASKL

-515 GVVANLASGF
+515 GMVASLVSGF

-554 QAASNIASNIVGIA
+554 QAAANIASNIVGIA

-595 LAHAFEVLFSQMGA
+595 LSHAFEVLFGQMGA

-636 APFLMAGAMQA
+636 APSLMAGAMQA

-691 FMGLVDGVVA
+691 FMGLVDGVVT

-715 VFISGLPGFVGTL
+715 VFITGLPGFVGTL

-744 VILPGLIGNIG
+744 VILPGLIGNVG
-755 NLIGTVVSNLPGF
+755 NLIGTVVSNLPTF
-768 IGALLGA
+768 IGMLLGA

-830 GLASWVVDKVCGVF
+830 GLAGWVVDQVCGVF

-930 QAIADLSTQMDVMTK
+930 QAIADLSAQMDVMTK

>member
-9 EILGDSSKFASEVSK
+9 EILGDSSKFASELSK

-42 AGTVLTAAITAPL
+42 AGTVLTAAVTAPL

-161 GTAASQEMMQL
+161 GVAASQEMMQL

-178 AWEYLAKALHTD
+178 AWDYLAKALHTD

-238 SDAATATIMKMYQ
+238 ADAATATIMKMYQ
-251 TDAYKK
+251 TDGYKK

-295 NAISQMSASDIQTIA
+295 NAINQMSASDIQTIA

-338 VFSKASGTV
+338 AFSKASGTV

-361 LSTVAGLSTGFKS
+361 LSTVAGLNTGFKTS
-374 FFGAIAA
+374 FGGIAA
-381 TVQDKLETAI
+381 VVQDKLETAI

-398 DKLVR
+398 DSLLK
-403 AFSGLNNPITAK
+403 AFSSSIT
-415 LTSIVSAAQS
+415 
-425 TFKSMAATATLHLTS
+425 
-440 IARNAQG
+440 
-447 VLATVGGN
+447 
-455 VAQFM
+455 
-460 SPVTSA
+460 
-466 LSKAGSA
+466 
-473 VSAFAAPIASKL
+473 SKL
-485 GGVGSAIAGVLGP
+485 GGVGNAIAGVFGP
-498 ALTGLG
+498 ALTSLG

-515 GVVANLASGF
+515 GVVANLAAGF

-554 QAASNIASNIVGIA
+554 QAAANIASNIVGIA

-595 LAHAFEVLFSQMGA
+595 LAHAFEVLFGQMGA

-636 APFLMAGAMQA
+636 APSLMAGAMQA

-701 IIPALAAALPQIID
+701 IIPALAASLPQIID

-744 VILPGLIGNIG
+744 IILPGLIGNIG
-755 NLIGTVVSNLPGF
+755 NLIGTVVSNLPTF
-768 IGALLGA
+768 IGMLLGA

-880 GGKRDVYKAAQDLA
+880 GGKRDVYRAAQDLA

-930 QAIADLSTQMDVMTK
+930 QAIADLSAQMDVMTK

-953 PVRVDVNNREFGRM
+953 PVRVDVNNREFGRI

>member
-251 TDAYKK
+251 TDSYKK

-280 ERGMEALAGMATNAA
+280 ERGMEALAAMATNAA

-381 TVQDKLETAI
+381 TVQDKLEAAI

-398 DKLVR
+398 DSLLK
-403 AFSGLNNPITAK
+403 AFSSSIT
-415 LTSIVSAAQS
+415 
-425 TFKSMAATATLHLTS
+425 
-440 IARNAQG
+440 
-447 VLATVGGN
+447 
-455 VAQFM
+455 
-460 SPVTSA
+460 
-466 LSKAGSA
+466 
-473 VSAFAAPIASKL
+473 SKL
-485 GGVGSAIAGVLGP
+485 GGVGNAIAGVFGP

-595 LAHAFEVLFSQMGA
+595 LAHAFEILFGQMGA

-636 APFLMAGAMQA
+636 APSLMAGAMQA

-728 LQAAVDL
+728 LSAAVDL
-735 FVAIVNAIP
+735 FVAIVDAIP

-755 NLIGTVVSNLPGF
+755 NLIGTVVSNLPTF
-768 IGALLGA
+768 IGMLLGA

-780 TAIVT
+780 TAIVA

-830 GLASWVVDKVCGVF
+830 GLAGWVVDQVCGVF

-864 AGLGG
+864 AGLGS

-930 QAIADLSTQMDVMTK
+930 QAIADLSAQMDVMTK

>member
-42 AGTVLTAAITAPL
+42 AGTVLTAAVTAPL

-280 ERGMEALAGMATNAA
+280 ERGMEALASMATNVA
-295 NAISQMSASDIQTIA
+295 NAINQMSASDIQTIA

-338 VFSKASGTV
+338 AFSKASGTV

-374 FFGAIAA
+374 NFGGIA
-381 TVQDKLETAI
+381 TTIQDKLETAI

-398 DKLVR
+398 DSLLK
-403 AFSGLNNPITAK
+403 AFSSSIT
-415 LTSIVSAAQS
+415 
-425 TFKSMAATATLHLTS
+425 
-440 IARNAQG
+440 
-447 VLATVGGN
+447 
-455 VAQFM
+455 
-460 SPVTSA
+460 
-466 LSKAGSA
+466 
-473 VSAFAAPIASKL
+473 SKL
-485 GGVGSAIAGVLGP
+485 GGVGNAIAGVFGP
-498 ALTGLG
+498 ALTSLG

-554 QAASNIASNIVGIA
+554 QAAANIASNIVGIA
-568 DAIPGLA
+568 DTIPGLA

-585 ASGLASAGPT
+585 ASGLASVGPT
-595 LAHAFEVLFSQMGA
+595 LAHAFEVLFDQMGA

-636 APFLMAGAMQA
+636 APSLMAGAMQA

-755 NLIGTVVSNLPGF
+755 NLIGTVVSNLPTF
-768 IGALLGA
+768 IGMLLGA

-780 TAIVT
+780 TAIVS

-820 FIQGFVNGVS
+820 FIQGFVNGVT
-830 GLASWVVDKVCGVF
+830 GLASWVVDRVCGVF

-930 QAIADLSTQMDVMTK
+930 QAIADLSAQMDVMTK

>member
-1 MADGKVVI
+1 MADGKIVI

-90 KMIADLVEFAKT
+90 KMISDLVEFAKT

-123 ADDVIPMLTD
+123 ANDVIPMLTD

-161 GTAASQEMMQL
+161 GVAASQEMMQL

-178 AWEYLAKALHTD
+178 AWDYLAKALHTD

-238 SDAATATIMKMYQ
+238 ADAATATIMKMYQ
-251 TDAYKK
+251 TDGYKK

-280 ERGMEALAGMATNAA
+280 ERGMEALASMATNAA
-295 NAISQMSASDIQTIA
+295 NAINQMSASDIQTIA
-310 KSIGMLAGTGPAL
+310 KSIGMLAGTGPSL

-338 VFSKASGTV
+338 AFSKASGTV

-361 LSTVAGLSTGFKS
+361 LSTVAGLSTGFKTS
-374 FFGAIAA
+374 FGGIAA
-381 TVQDKLETAI
+381 VVQDKLETAI

-398 DKLVR
+398 DSLLK
-403 AFSGLNNPITAK
+403 AFSSSIT
-415 LTSIVSAAQS
+415 
-425 TFKSMAATATLHLTS
+425 
-440 IARNAQG
+440 
-447 VLATVGGN
+447 
-455 VAQFM
+455 
-460 SPVTSA
+460 
-466 LSKAGSA
+466 
-473 VSAFAAPIASKL
+473 SKL
-485 GGVGSAIAGVLGP
+485 GGVGNAIAGVFGP
-498 ALTGLG
+498 ALTSLG

-595 LAHAFEVLFSQMGA
+595 LAHAFEVLFSQMGT

-636 APFLMAGAMQA
+636 APSLMAGAMQA

-672 LVDGFVANAPA
+672 LVDSFVANAPA

-701 IIPALAAALPQIID
+701 IIPALAASLPQIID

-728 LQAAVDL
+728 LSAAVDL

-744 VILPGLIGNIG
+744 VILPGLIGNVG
-755 NLIGTVVSNLPGF
+755 NLIGTVVSNLPTF
-768 IGALLGA
+768 IGMLLGA

-780 TAIVT
+780 TAIVA

-820 FIQGFVNGVS
+820 FIQGFVNGVT
-830 GLASWVVDKVCGVF
+830 GLASWVVDRVCGVF

-930 QAIADLSTQMDVMTK
+930 QAIADLSAQMDVMTK

>member
-42 AGTVLTAAITAPL
+42 AGTILTAAVTAPL

-123 ADDVIPMLTD
+123 ANDVIPMLTD

-161 GTAASQEMMQL
+161 GVAASQEMMQL

-178 AWEYLAKALHTD
+178 AWDYLAKALHTD
-190 VAGAME
+190 VAGAMD

-238 SDAATATIMKMYQ
+238 ADAATATIMKMYQ
-251 TDAYKK
+251 TDGYKK

-295 NAISQMSASDIQTIA
+295 NAINQMSASDIQTIA

-338 VFSKASGTV
+338 AFSKASNVV
-347 ASGLSVIKGIIPGT
+347 ADGLSVIKGIVPGT
-361 LSTVAGLSTGFKS
+361 LSSVAGLSTGFKTS
-374 FFGAIAA
+374 FGGIA
-381 TVQDKLETAI
+381 TVVQDKLETAI

-398 DKLVR
+398 DSLLK
-403 AFSGLNNPITAK
+403 AFS
-415 LTSIVSAAQS
+415 SS
-425 TFKSMAATATLHLTS
+425 
-440 IARNAQG
+440 
-447 VLATVGGN
+447 
-455 VAQFM
+455 
-460 SPVTSA
+460 
-466 LSKAGSA
+466 
-473 VSAFAAPIASKL
+473 IASKL
-485 GGVGSAIAGVLGP
+485 GGVGNAIAGVFGP

-554 QAASNIASNIVGIA
+554 QAAANIASNIVGIA
-568 DAIPGLA
+568 DTIPGLA

-595 LAHAFEVLFSQMGA
+595 LAHAFEVLFGQMGA

-636 APFLMAGAMQA
+636 APSLMAGAMQA

-744 VILPGLIGNIG
+744 VILPGLIGNVG
-755 NLIGTVVSNLPGF
+755 NLIGTVVSNLPTF
-768 IGALLGA
+768 IGMLLGA

-820 FIQGFVNGVS
+820 FIQGFVNGVT
-830 GLASWVVDKVCGVF
+830 GLASWVVDRVCGVF

-930 QAIADLSTQMDVMTK
+930 QAIADLSAQMDVMTK

>member
-178 AWEYLAKALHTD
+178 AWDYLAKALHTD
-190 VAGAME
+190 VAGAMD

-223 MIKQSRTLTGVLSNL
+223 IIKQSRTLTGVLSNL

-280 ERGMEALAGMATNAA
+280 ERGMEALAAMATNAA
-295 NAISQMSASDIQTIA
+295 NAINQMSASDIQTIA

-323 LVIGKSMETAGKMLG
+323 LVIGKSMETAGKILG
-338 VFSKASGTV
+338 AFSKASGTV
-347 ASGLSVIKGIIPGT
+347 AEGLSVIKGIVPGT
-361 LSTVAGLSTGFKS
+361 LSTIAGLSTGFKS
-374 FFGAIAA
+374 SFGGIAA
-381 TVQDKLETAI
+381 TIQDKLETAI

-398 DKLVR
+398 DSLLK
-403 AFSGLNNPITAK
+403 AFS
-415 LTSIVSAAQS
+415 SS
-425 TFKSMAATATLHLTS
+425 
-440 IARNAQG
+440 
-447 VLATVGGN
+447 
-455 VAQFM
+455 
-460 SPVTSA
+460 
-466 LSKAGSA
+466 
-473 VSAFAAPIASKL
+473 IASKL

-515 GVVANLASGF
+515 GVVASLISGF
-525 GSATVVLGVLSIAA
+525 GSATVVLGVLSITA

-554 QAASNIASNIVGIA
+554 QAAANIASNIVGIA
-568 DAIPGLA
+568 DTIPGLA

-595 LAHAFEVLFSQMGA
+595 LSHAFEVLFGQMGA

-636 APFLMAGAMQA
+636 APSLMAGAMQA

-672 LVDGFVANAPA
+672 LVDGFIANAPA

-744 VILPGLIGNIG
+744 VILPGLIGNVG
-755 NLIGTVVSNLPGF
+755 NLIGTVVSNLPTF
-768 IGALLGA
+768 IGMLLGA

-820 FIQGFVNGVS
+820 FIQGFVNGVT
-830 GLASWVVDKVCGVF
+830 GLASWVVDRVCGVF

-864 AGLGG
+864 AGLGS

-930 QAIADLSTQMDVMTK
+930 QAIADLSAQMDVMTK

-953 PVRVDVNNREFGRM
+953 PVRVDVNNREFGRI

>member
-161 GTAASQEMMQL
+161 GVAASQEMMQL

-178 AWEYLAKALHTD
+178 AWDYLAKALHTD
-190 VAGAME
+190 VAGAMD

-238 SDAATATIMKMYQ
+238 ADAATATIMKMYQ
-251 TDAYKK
+251 TDGYKK

-295 NAISQMSASDIQTIA
+295 NAINQMSASDIQTIA

-338 VFSKASGTV
+338 AFSKASNAV
-347 ASGLSVIKGIIPGT
+347 ANGLSIIKGMVPGT

-398 DKLVR
+398 DSLLK
-403 AFSGLNNPITAK
+403 AFDS
-415 LTSIVSAAQS
+415 S
-425 TFKSMAATATLHLTS
+425 
-440 IARNAQG
+440 
-447 VLATVGGN
+447 
-455 VAQFM
+455 
-460 SPVTSA
+460 
-466 LSKAGSA
+466 
-473 VSAFAAPIASKL
+473 IASKL
-485 GGVGSAIAGVLGP
+485 GGVSNAIAGVFGP
-498 ALTGLG
+498 ALTSLG

-568 DAIPGLA
+568 DTIPGLA

-595 LAHAFEVLFSQMGA
+595 LAHAFEVLFGQMGA

-636 APFLMAGAMQA
+636 APSLMAGAMQA

-744 VILPGLIGNIG
+744 VILPGLIGNVG
-755 NLIGTVVSNLPGF
+755 NLIGTVVSNLPTF
-768 IGALLGA
+768 IGMLLGA

-780 TAIVT
+780 TAIVS

-830 GLASWVVDKVCGVF
+830 GLAGWVVDQVCGVF

-880 GGKRDVYKAAQDLA
+880 GGKRDVYRAAQDLA

-930 QAIADLSTQMDVMTK
+930 QAIADLSVQMDVMTK

-967 VREVSA
+967 IREVSA

>member
-161 GTAASQEMMQL
+161 GVAASQEMMQL

-251 TDAYKK
+251 TDSYKK

-280 ERGMEALAGMATNAA
+280 ERGMEALAAMATNAA
-295 NAISQMSASDIQTIA
+295 NAINQMSASDIQTIA
-310 KSIGMLAGTGPAL
+310 KSIGMLAGTGPSL

-338 VFSKASGTV
+338 AFSKASGTV

-374 FFGAIAA
+374 HFGGIAA
-381 TVQDKLETAI
+381 VVQDKLETAI

-398 DKLVR
+398 DSLLK
-403 AFSGLNNPITAK
+403 AFS
-415 LTSIVSAAQS
+415 SS
-425 TFKSMAATATLHLTS
+425 
-440 IARNAQG
+440 
-447 VLATVGGN
+447 
-455 VAQFM
+455 
-460 SPVTSA
+460 
-466 LSKAGSA
+466 
-473 VSAFAAPIASKL
+473 IASKL
-485 GGVGSAIAGVLGP
+485 GGVGNAIAGVFGP
-498 ALTGLG
+498 ALTSLG
-504 PKLLGAVQPAM
+504 PKLLGTVQPAM
-515 GVVANLASGF
+515 GMVASLVSGF
-525 GSATVVLGVLSIAA
+525 GSAAVVLGVLSIAA

-568 DAIPGLA
+568 DTIPGLA

-595 LAHAFEVLFSQMGA
+595 LAHAFEVLFGQMGA

-636 APFLMAGAMQA
+636 APSLMAGAMQA

-701 IIPALAAALPQIID
+701 IIPALAASLPQIID

-744 VILPGLIGNIG
+744 VILPGLIGNVG
-755 NLIGTVVSNLPGF
+755 NLIGTVVSNLPTF
-768 IGALLGA
+768 IGMLLGA

-780 TAIVT
+780 TAIVA

-820 FIQGFVNGVS
+820 FIQGFVNGVT
-830 GLASWVVDKVCGVF
+830 GLASWVVDRVCGVF

-930 QAIADLSTQMDVMTK
+930 QAIADLSAQMDVMTK

>member
-42 AGTVLTAAITAPL
+42 AGTILTAAITAPL

-161 GTAASQEMMQL
+161 GVAASQEMMQL

-178 AWEYLAKALHTD
+178 AWDYLAKALHTD

-238 SDAATATIMKMYQ
+238 ADAATATIMKMYQ
-251 TDAYKK
+251 TDSYKK

-280 ERGMEALAGMATNAA
+280 ERGMEALAAMATNAA

-323 LVIGKSMETAGKMLG
+323 LVIGKSMETAGKILG
-338 VFSKASGTV
+338 AFSKASNVV
-347 ASGLSVIKGIIPGT
+347 ANGLSVIKGIIPGT

-374 FFGAIAA
+374 SFGGIAA
-381 TVQDKLETAI
+381 VVQDKLETAI

-398 DKLVR
+398 DSILK
-403 AFSGLNNPITAK
+403 AFSG
-415 LTSIVSAAQS
+415 S
-425 TFKSMAATATLHLTS
+425 
-440 IARNAQG
+440 
-447 VLATVGGN
+447 
-455 VAQFM
+455 
-460 SPVTSA
+460 
-466 LSKAGSA
+466 
-473 VSAFAAPIASKL
+473 IASKL
-485 GGVGSAIAGVLGP
+485 GGVGSAIAGVLGT

-515 GVVANLASGF
+515 GMVANLVSGF
-525 GSATVVLGVLSIAA
+525 GSATVVLGALSIAA

-554 QAASNIASNIVGIA
+554 QAAANIASNIVGIA
-568 DAIPGLA
+568 DTIPGLA

-595 LAHAFEVLFSQMGA
+595 LAHAFEVLFGQMGA

-636 APFLMAGAMQA
+636 APSLMAGAMQA

-744 VILPGLIGNIG
+744 VILPGLIGNVG
-755 NLIGTVVSNLPGF
+755 NLIGTVVSNLPAF
-768 IGALLGA
+768 IGMLLGA

-820 FIQGFVNGVS
+820 FIQGFVNGVT
-830 GLASWVVDKVCGVF
+830 GLASWVVDRVCGVF

-930 QAIADLSTQMDVMTK
+930 QAIADLSAQMDVMTK
-945 RIEDAYGK
+945 RIENAYGK